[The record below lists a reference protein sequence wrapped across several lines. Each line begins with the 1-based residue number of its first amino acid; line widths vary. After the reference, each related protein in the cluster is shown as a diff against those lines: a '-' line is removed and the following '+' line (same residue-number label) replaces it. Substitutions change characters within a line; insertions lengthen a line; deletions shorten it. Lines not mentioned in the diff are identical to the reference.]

1 MKANIPFENLNLKRD
16 WSYLTDLERL
26 GFLCADILFL
36 TEDTFTI
43 AVDKSN
49 THYGI
54 DYSDS
59 KFISYCEFY
68 IDKSES
74 TWKYNLEELLKSANV
89 QLNQALKVFNTMKKD
104 FKKEKALRTTIK
116 INERKFKETFV
127 GMELPKEFFSKSAK
141 RRYDILYNNNGI
153 KIILYMRKAGKLLK
167 KFKLAIKENQ
177 KTINKLSKI
186 KAKK

>member
-26 GFLCADILFL
+26 GFLCADILSL

-68 IDKSES
+68 VDKSES
-74 TWKYNLEELLKSANV
+74 TWEYNLEELLKSANV

-141 RRYDILYNNNGI
+141 RRYDILY
-153 KIILYMRKAGKLLK
+153 MRKARKLLK